1 MFELYNFLNFLSLQF
16 LDKLFW
22 GSQLSET
29 SPLIL
34 SHGTIYS
41 FSSVFFF
48 QFCGQNLS
56 VKSQIKFKICGNEP
70 RYNEPRYDKIPA
82 VINILSGRSQQSV
95 KTTDLSRNHGLL

>member
-1 MFELYNFLNFLSLQF
+1 M
-16 LDKLFW
+16 DKLFC

-29 SPLIL
+29 SALIL
-34 SHGTIYS
+34 SHGTTYS
-41 FSSVFFF
+41 FIF

-70 RYNEPRYDKIPA
+70 HYNEPRYDKIPA